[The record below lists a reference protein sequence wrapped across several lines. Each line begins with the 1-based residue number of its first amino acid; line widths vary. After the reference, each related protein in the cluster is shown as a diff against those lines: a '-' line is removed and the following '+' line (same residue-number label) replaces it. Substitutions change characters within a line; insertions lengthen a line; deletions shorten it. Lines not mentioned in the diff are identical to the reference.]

1 MAVGDPLIFLFN
13 PQNIVIMGLRVRRV
27 KRAFG
32 FDKTQTEKY
41 VIVPDR
47 ATIVSFGDLCEQVAL
62 ISGINLGMV
71 QATVFSLVR
80 SMRTFIQQGHAVQ
93 AEGFG
98 TFIPSFNAK
107 SSLLEKEANVNSIY
121 HVKLRFLPS
130 AELKTAINSME
141 FVFDAADS
149 TNDTKAASGE
159 DSSESDDGSETPDEI

>member
-62 ISGINLGMV
+62 ISGINLGMGSGHRI
-71 QATVFSLVR
+71 QLGSLDANFYPTR
-80 SMRTFIQQGHAVQ
+80 SCRTSG
-93 AEGFG
+93 
-98 TFIPSFNAK
+98 
-107 SSLLEKEANVNSIY
+107 
-121 HVKLRFLPS
+121 RFRHLHP
-130 AELKTAINSME
+130 L
-141 FVFDAADS
+141 F
-149 TNDTKAASGE
+149 
-159 DSSESDDGSETPDEI
+159 